1 MKKQSIPVEV
11 KDLFEYNPVTGIII
25 WKKHPRLKGKIAGC
39 VNTHGGIVLQFTLKG
54 KRLRFQANRVIW
66 YLHTNEDPGDLCV
79 DHINRNRSD
88 NRWENLR
95 LVTHQQNSF
104 NKVYKGYHK
113 NRNGWE
119 VHIREKVGDS
129 KSITLFYKYFKT
141 EEEASNAY
149 QEQVKL
155 LRTDYVPA

>member
-11 KDLFEYNPVTGIII
+11 KDLFEYNPVTGIIV

-39 VNTHGGIVLQFTLKG
+39 LNTHGGIVLQFTLKG

-104 NKVYKGYHK
+104 N
-113 NRNGWE
+113 
-119 VHIREKVGDS
+119 I
-129 KSITLFYKYFKT
+129 KYIKDIIKT
-141 EEEASNAY
+141 EMVGKFILEKKWATVN
-149 QEQVKL
+149 QL
-155 LRTDYVPA
+155 LCFTNILKQKKKQRMLIKNK